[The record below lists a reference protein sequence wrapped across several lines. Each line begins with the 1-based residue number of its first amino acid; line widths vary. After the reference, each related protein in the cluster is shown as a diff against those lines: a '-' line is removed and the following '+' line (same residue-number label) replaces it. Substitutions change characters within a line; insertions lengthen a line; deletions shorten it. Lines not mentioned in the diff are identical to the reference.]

1 MERSEIAII
10 IPCFNEE
17 KTINAVVENA
27 YLYGIPIIVDDKST
41 DKSIENLYKIK
52 RKIIIKSNETNIGYE
67 KTLQV
72 GFETAYKNG
81 FKYVITLDADNQF
94 NHTDIGR
101 LISKSSNF
109 DIVIAQRNKLQR
121 IAEKFFSI
129 IFSLFFKIRD
139 PLSGLKFYR
148 MNLFFENNK
157 VFDEKNLIGTELL
170 CLSIKN
176 KKKIAT
182 IEVETKERKDKPR
195 YGSTL
200 SANIKIFIG
209 LFKALK
215 TIYI

>member
-1 MERSEIAII
+1 MERSEIAIV

-17 KTINAVVENA
+17 KTIINVVENA
-27 YLYGIPIIVDDKST
+27 SLYGIPIVVDDNST
-41 DKSIENLYKIK
+41 DKSIRNLNQIK
-52 RKIIIKSNETNIGYE
+52 EKIIFKSNDTNIGYE
-67 KTLQV
+67 KTLQI
-72 GFETAYKNG
+72 GFETAYKND
-81 FKYVITLDADNQF
+81 FKYIITLDADNQF

-170 CLSIKN
+170 CLSIRN

-182 IEVETKERKDKPR
+182 IEVETKEREDKPR
-195 YGSTL
+195 YGSAL
-200 SANIKIFIG
+200 SANIKIFVG

-215 TIYI
+215 TIYN